1 MSATLML
8 GNQIAK
14 QTYAYVQNKINALIK
29 KHIHPSIAAI
39 LVGDDPGSIAYL
51 GIKEKK
57 CRECDIKFNLAKF
70 PNAVSES
77 DLITYIEQL
86 NKSSDITGII
96 IQLPLPRSLD
106 RDKILLSVD
115 EKKDIDAFTFSL
127 NDQSSIGIRP
137 PAPAGMIEI
146 LDQYQIDL
154 VGKNV
159 VIIGDGLLVGQPLHK
174 MLSEININATIIADQ
189 SANSLSI
196 LKNAD
201 VVFSGVGKANLIMP
215 NMLKR
220 GVVVVDAGYAKVNGV
235 TCGDCD
241 PKCAE
246 VVSWMTPPIG
256 GIGPLTVANL
266 LKNVVDIIEE

>member
-14 QTYAYVQNKINALIK
+14 QTYAYVQNKVNALNK
-29 KHIHPSIAAI
+29 KHIHPSIVAI
-39 LVGDDPGSIAYL
+39 LVGDDPGSVAYL
-51 GIKEKK
+51 NIKEKK
-57 CRECDIKFNLAKF
+57 CRACDIIFNLAKF
-70 PNAVSES
+70 PSTVSES
-77 DLITYIEQL
+77 DLVAHIQQL

-106 RDKILLSVD
+106 RDEILLSVD
-115 EKKDIDAFTFSL
+115 QKKDIDAFTFSL
-127 NDQSSIGIRP
+127 NDQSNIAIRP

-159 VIIGDGLLVGQPLHK
+159 VIVGDGLLVGQPLHK

-201 VVFSGVGKANLIMP
+201 IVFSGVGKANLIQP
-215 NMLKR
+215 EMLKH
-220 GVVVVDAGYAKVNGV
+220 GVVVVDAGYAKVNEV

-246 VVSWMTPPIG
+246 VASWITPPIG

-266 LKNVVDIIEE
+266 LKNVVDIIEA